1 MMKVLLLLILGEI
14 LWLELDRVVEFLT
27 FLQIIVS
34 LAEIKKEFLG

>member
-1 MMKVLLLLILGEI
+1 MKVLLLLILAEI

-27 FLQIIVS
+27 SLQIIVS